1 VRAAESL
8 TGPFYTD
15 AKPVL
20 QWPVMHTGTQAGQ
33 IDAQH
38 LRRKSFREF
47 SAELAIQAIE
57 IRTDMASGR
66 CTFFILAA
74 QPERRAVIVRLGHAF
89 RT

>member
-1 VRAAESL
+1 MRAAESL

-15 AKPVL
+15 AKPIL

-47 SAELAIQAIE
+47 SAELAVQAIE
-57 IRTDMASGR
+57 IRPDMAAGR
-66 CTFFILAA
+66 YTLFVLAA
-74 QPERRAVIVRLGHAF
+74 
-89 RT
+89 